1 MLCHRQEDSRGGGCG
16 PPARVAVP
24 RSTPVGSPLQAAGDK
39 PQKAR
44 TENKQK
50 PCSHKFWFDR
60 LGRWGAARRVPER
73 NSPEQSGG
81 GGLVSVTA
89 DGTRSHDLSP
99 PSNARSHLSK
109 KTTLAS
115 ILMIGRWGWN
125 NSPTR
130 PVHCVQEEMGMLPSV

>member
-1 MLCHRQEDSRGGGCG
+1 M
-16 PPARVAVP
+16 
-24 RSTPVGSPLQAAGDK
+24 GSPLQAAGDK

-81 GGLVSVTA
+81 WCQLQQMAQGPTICPPHQ
-89 DGTRSHDLSP
+89 TPIPISP
-99 PSNARSHLSK
+99 K
-109 KTTLAS
+109 KLLLQAS
-115 ILMIGRWGWN
+115 
-125 NSPTR
+125 
-130 PVHCVQEEMGMLPSV
+130 